1 LSHNEYLLIDMN
13 ENFRKRRERLL
24 QKVAN
29 FIYVMLEVNM
39 DNQKHFDYWMWQGLS
54 LDYWCVEHDIYL
66 D

>member
-1 LSHNEYLLIDMN
+1 MN